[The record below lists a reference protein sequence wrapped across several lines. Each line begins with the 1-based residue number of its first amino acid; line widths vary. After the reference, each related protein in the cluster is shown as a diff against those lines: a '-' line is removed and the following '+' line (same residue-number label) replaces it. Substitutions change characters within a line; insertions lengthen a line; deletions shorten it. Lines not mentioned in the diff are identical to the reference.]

1 MLTTF
6 GNFGVTVGQIEDNI
20 SKYMKFLGKGV
31 GGRGERYS
39 CTLCGNQ
46 GTKTEITLHLHE
58 NHVDSLHQCK
68 TCGENFKRAG
78 LLRESK
84 QKLFVCCVRNYL
96 TNLSCFQPHLFPPSA
111 PILMF

>member
-58 NHVDSLHQCK
+58 NHVGRFLSNHKTTRLQSLI
-68 TCGENFKRAG
+68 FV
-78 LLRESK
+78 
-84 QKLFVCCVRNYL
+84 LF
-96 TNLSCFQPHLFPPSA
+96 
-111 PILMF
+111 